1 LWHRPKKQL
10 GGNVA
15 RYIARLI
22 CICVGCVAGW
32 EVYINLSELFKGF
45 VPLAIGLAVAFVVF
59 LVLYFPLGRHIA
71 DYFTDRFSV
80 AIHRGRHIRAGTGI
94 DHIPDAPPAPS
105 CSICGAPDGPI
116 CRECN
121 EKMSR

>member
-1 LWHRPKKQL
+1 M
-10 GGNVA
+10 A

-22 CICVGCVAGW
+22 CILIGCLAGW
-32 EVYINLSELFKGF
+32 EVYINLQELFKGF
-45 VPLAIGLAVAFVVF
+45 VPLIAGLVVAFIVY

-80 AIHRGRHIRAGTGI
+80 ALHRGRHIRAGTGI
-94 DHIPDAPPAPS
+94 DSIPDAPPPPN

-116 CRECN
+116 CKECN

>member
-1 LWHRPKKQL
+1 M
-10 GGNVA
+10 V

-22 CICVGCVAGW
+22 CIVVGCFAGW
-32 EVYINLSELFKGF
+32 EVYVNLAELFKGYL
-45 VPLAIGLAVAFVVF
+45 PLGIGLGVAFVIY

-80 AIHRGRHIRAGTGI
+80 AVHRGRHIRTGTGI
-94 DHIPDAPPAPS
+94 DHIPDAPPAPT

-116 CRECN
+116 CMKCEEEMNR
-121 EKMSR
+121 